1 MTGESSFTTGSTPM
15 LLFYAG
21 SFLAFFSLALGILF
35 PNVTAK
41 FFLSLAT
48 TGVIFAAIVLACI
61 LALPLAWG

>member
-1 MTGESSFTTGSTPM
+1 M

-48 TGVIFAAIVLACI
+48 TGVIFAAIVLA
-61 LALPLAWG
+61 